1 MAVRSAVRLLTS
13 DGGILDPD
21 DYVSDVVD
29 DREQV
34 NMRLVPHTDSLH
46 IQQRCRYEELAPFGR
61 DANKAKDCQPRPNKC
76 KASPR
81 PDMSKAKA
89 NYTIL

>member
-1 MAVRSAVRLLTS
+1 VENWTEMRAAVRLLTS

-34 NMRLVPHTDSLH
+34 IMRFVLH
-46 IQQRCRYEELAPFGR
+46 ITCAAPL
-61 DANKAKDCQPRPNKC
+61 
-76 KASPR
+76 
-81 PDMSKAKA
+81 MV
-89 NYTIL
+89 

>member
-1 MAVRSAVRLLTS
+1 VSQAGDSENWTAMRSAVRLLTS

-34 NMRLVPHTDSLH
+34 KLNCCCLLLWE
-46 IQQRCRYEELAPFGR
+46 RYLG
-61 DANKAKDCQPRPNKC
+61 
-76 KASPR
+76 
-81 PDMSKAKA
+81 
-89 NYTIL
+89 LL

>member
-1 MAVRSAVRLLTS
+1 MQWLLIQMLQDQACTCRLINYVVVNCNVSQAGDSENWAVMRAALRLLTS

-34 NMRLVPHTDSLH
+34 STSLVPRMIYAVPL
-46 IQQRCRYEELAPFGR
+46 L
-61 DANKAKDCQPRPNKC
+61 
-76 KASPR
+76 
-81 PDMSKAKA
+81 
-89 NYTIL
+89 LV